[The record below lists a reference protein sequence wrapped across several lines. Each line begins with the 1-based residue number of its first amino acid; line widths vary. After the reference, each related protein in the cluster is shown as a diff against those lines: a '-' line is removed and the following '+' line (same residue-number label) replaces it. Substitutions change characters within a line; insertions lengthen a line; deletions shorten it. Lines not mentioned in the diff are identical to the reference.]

1 MPSGL
6 DVNTGA
12 RQVLNPGTVYVG
24 GRLLG
29 PTRGGI
35 SVTIDREY
43 VQPEMDGVNQR
54 TTGIGY
60 LRSQQM
66 TLEFSLVEF
75 SPENVS
81 LGSFSRTGTGTA
93 PYLTENPFSNMT
105 RFDGFASNIVVYW
118 QILDTAVP
126 GFRFVS
132 IPTAMIQSQME
143 SAADGTA
150 TMRVTVQSYVG
161 PATPDAVGFSTGRVA
176 TIPAEVGGP

>member
-1 MPSGL
+1 MASLL

-12 RQVLNPGTVYVG
+12 RQVLNPGLVYVG
-24 GRLLG
+24 GRALG
-29 PTRGGI
+29 PTRGGVA
-35 SVTIDREY
+35 VTIDREY

-54 TTGIGY
+54 VTGIGY
-60 LRSQQM
+60 YRSQQI

-81 LGSFSRTGTGTA
+81 LGNFSRSGTGTA
-93 PYLTENPFSNMT
+93 PNLVESPFPNMT
-105 RFDGFASNIVVYW
+105 RFDGFASNVVVYW
-118 QILDTAVP
+118 QILDAAVP

-132 IPTAMIQSQME
+132 IPTAMIQSQLE

-150 TMRVTVQSYVG
+150 TMRFTVQSYVA
-161 PATPDAVGFSTGRVA
+161 PATPDAIGFSTGRVA